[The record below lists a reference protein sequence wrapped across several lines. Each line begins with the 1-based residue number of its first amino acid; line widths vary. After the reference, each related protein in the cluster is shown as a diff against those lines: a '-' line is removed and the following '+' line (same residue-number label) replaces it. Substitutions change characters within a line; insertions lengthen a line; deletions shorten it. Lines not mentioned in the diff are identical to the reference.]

1 MTTDVFIGIDPGKNG
16 AIAAINGKG
25 QPLDAKLFKAADTD
39 GRIALIVA
47 DFISKFET
55 FNQFICIEKVGAMP
69 GQGVVSMFSFGRA
82 YGEAWAGALLS
93 KALLASVT
101 PAVWQHAL
109 ALPKRAD
116 NGAAHKRVLRQLAE
130 ARFGRNALIGAATA
144 DAFWLAEYCRLH
156 GPHSI
161 KAEV

>member
-1 MTTDVFIGIDPGKNG
+1 MTTDIFFGIDPGKNG
-16 AIAAINGKG
+16 AIAAINSKG
-25 QPLDAKLFKAADTD
+25 QPLDAALFKAADTD

-47 DFISKFET
+47 DFLAEFAT
-55 FNQFICIEKVGAMP
+55 CNQFIMIEKVGAMP

-93 KALLASVT
+93 KAMLASVT

-116 NGAAHKRVLRQLAE
+116 SGAAHKRVLRQLAD

-161 KAEV
+161 KAEA